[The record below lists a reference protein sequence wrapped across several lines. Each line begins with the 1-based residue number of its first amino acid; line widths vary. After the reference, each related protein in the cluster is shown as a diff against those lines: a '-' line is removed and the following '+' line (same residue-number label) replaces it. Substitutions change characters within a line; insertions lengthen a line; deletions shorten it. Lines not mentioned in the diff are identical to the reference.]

1 VTPDIADAAAE
12 RTEAAQRLID
22 RAQNDEAVDLKV
34 VSALELCVLGGPKHP
49 LFEEDVAY
57 AWLQMGNRRRRK
69 LIQLI
74 TEGMVERGLLTEN
87 HPGTSPR
94 QGAPTYSLT
103 PELGIALAAR
113 CRPAFIV
120 ITDTAVST
128 IRTPRMFALGD
139 QDEPVRAIVVE
150 DPAALPA
157 DKADDFPQVKKF
169 GPLGRMYRY
178 FLVSPGKAA
187 EGLAE
192 WAIAPPPQHPGVDE
206 NSARMVS
213 RYHPRD
219 GQVSVGVRL
228 TIRGDGTTARLDR
241 PRFGGVHG
249 AAGEYDLAGLREVML
264 DLLTVRPR

>member
-1 VTPDIADAAAE
+1 MTPDIAIAAAE

-22 RAQNDEAVDLKV
+22 RAQHDEVVHLEV

-49 LFEEDVAY
+49 LFEEDIAY

-69 LIQLI
+69 IIQLI
-74 TEGMVERGLLTEN
+74 TEGMIERGLLTED

-103 PELGIALAAR
+103 PALGIALAAR

-120 ITDTAVST
+120 ITDAALSS
-128 IRTPRMFALGD
+128 IRTGRMFALGD

-157 DKADDFPQVKKF
+157 EYASNPQVKKF
-169 GPLGRMYRY
+169 GPLSQIYNY
-178 FLVSPGKAA
+178 VLASPGKAA

-192 WAIAPPPQHPGVDE
+192 WAIAPPPQRPGVDE
-206 NSARMVS
+206 NSACMVS
-213 RYHPRD
+213 RYHPQD
-219 GQVSVGVRL
+219 GHISVGIRL
-228 TIRGDGTTARLDR
+228 IIRSDGTTARVDR
-241 PRFGGVHG
+241 PRIRGGHG
-249 AAGEYDLAGLREVML
+249 AAAEYDLAGLRAVML
-264 DLLTVRPR
+264 DLLTMRPR